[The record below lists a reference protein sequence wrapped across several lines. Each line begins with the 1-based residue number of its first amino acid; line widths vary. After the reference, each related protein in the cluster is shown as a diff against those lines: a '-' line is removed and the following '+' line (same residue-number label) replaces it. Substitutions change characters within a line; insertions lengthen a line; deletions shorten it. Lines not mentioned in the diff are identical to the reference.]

1 MDNEE
6 TKVPGL
12 MTAAE
17 TIKSLELS
25 LKNARYDREVLIQAN
40 NKLGDSLDSLEAFD
54 KVIKEA
60 INRIGFTEIEE
71 EVTDNV
77 YRSLSNDFVK
87 NDDFDML
94 VDDKIESNSTE
105 EMIVDLIKEHP
116 VSKDAVRETVIDL
129 VNDGLLTINA
139 DG

>member
-12 MTAAE
+12 MTDAE

-54 KVIKEA
+54 KVIKES

>member
-1 MDNEE
+1 MDEEE

-12 MTAAE
+12 MTDAE
-17 TIKSLELS
+17 IIKSLELS
-25 LKNARYDREVLIQAN
+25 LKNACYDKEVLIQAN
-40 NKLGDSLDSLEAFD
+40 NKLGDNLDSLEAFD
-54 KVIKEA
+54 KVVKES
-60 INRIGFTEIEE
+60 INRIGFTEIED

-94 VDDKIESNSTE
+94 VDERIVSEFTE
-105 EMIVDLIKEHP
+105 EM
-116 VSKDAVRETVIDL
+116 VIDVIKNTTNKDSIRKIVIEL
-129 VNDGLLTINA
+129 VNEGLITLNA

>member
-1 MDNEE
+1 MDEEE

-12 MTAAE
+12 MTDAE

-25 LKNARYDREVLIQAN
+25 LKNARYDREVLVQAN
-40 NKLGDSLDSLEAFD
+40 NKLSEFDYRSFD
-54 KVIKEA
+54 KVVKES
-60 INRIGFTEIEE
+60 INRIGFTEIED

-87 NDDFDML
+87 IDEFDML
-94 VDDKIESNSTE
+94 VDERIVSEFTE
-105 EMIVDLIKEHP
+105 EM
-116 VSKDAVRETVIDL
+116 VIDVIKNTTNKDSIRKIVIEL
-129 VNDGLLTINA
+129 VNEGLITLNA

>member
-1 MDNEE
+1 MDEEE

-12 MTAAE
+12 MTDAE

-25 LKNARYDREVLIQAN
+25 LKNARYDREVLVQAN
-40 NKLGDSLDSLEAFD
+40 NKLSEFDYRSFD
-54 KVIKEA
+54 KVIKDS
-60 INRIGFTEIEE
+60 INRIGFTEIED

-94 VDDKIESNSTE
+94 VDERIVSEFTE
-105 EMIVDLIKEHP
+105 EMVIGVIKNTTNKDSIRRIVIE
-116 VSKDAVRETVIDL
+116 L
-129 VNDGLLTINA
+129 VNEGLITLNA

>member
-12 MTAAE
+12 MTDAE

-25 LKNARYDREVLIQAN
+25 LTNARYDREVLIQAN
-40 NKLGDSLDSLEAFD
+40 NKLSEFDYRSFD
-54 KVIKEA
+54 KVIKDS
-60 INRIGFTEIEE
+60 INRIGFTEIED
-71 EVTDNV
+71 EVSDNV

-94 VDDKIESNSTE
+94 VDDKIQSNSTE

-116 VSKDAVRETVIDL
+116 VSRDDVREVIIEL
-129 VNDGLLTINA
+129 VNGGLITINA

>member
-1 MDNEE
+1 MDEEE

-12 MTAAE
+12 MTDAE

-25 LKNARYDREVLIQAN
+25 LKNACYDKEVLIQAN
-40 NKLGDSLDSLEAFD
+40 NKLGDNLDSLEAFD
-54 KVIKEA
+54 KVVKES
-60 INRIGFTEIEE
+60 INRIGFTEIED

-94 VDDKIESNSTE
+94 VDERIVSEFTE
-105 EMIVDLIKEHP
+105 EM
-116 VSKDAVRETVIDL
+116 VIDVIKNTTNKDSIRKIVIEL
-129 VNDGLLTINA
+129 VNEGLITLNA

>member
-12 MTAAE
+12 MTDAE

-116 VSKDAVRETVIDL
+116 VSKDAVRETVVDL

>member
-1 MDNEE
+1 MDEE
-6 TKVPGL
+6 LKVPGL
-12 MTAAE
+12 MTDAE

-25 LKNARYDREVLIQAN
+25 LKNARYEIEVLIQAN
-40 NKLGDSLDSLEAFD
+40 NKLGGNLDSLEAFD
-54 KVIKEA
+54 KVVKES
-60 INRIGFTEIEE
+60 INRIGFTEIED

-94 VDDKIESNSTE
+94 VDERIVSEFTE
-105 EMIVDLIKEHP
+105 EMVVDVIKNTTNKDSIRKIVIE
-116 VSKDAVRETVIDL
+116 L
-129 VNDGLLTINA
+129 VNEGLITLNA

>member
-12 MTAAE
+12 MTDAE

-25 LKNARYDREVLIQAN
+25 LKNARYEIEVLIKAN
-40 NKLGDSLDSLEAFD
+40 NKRADNLDSLEAFD
-54 KVIKEA
+54 KVIKD
-60 INRIGFTEIEE
+60 
-71 EVTDNV
+71 EVTDRV
-77 YRSLSNDFVK
+77 YDSLAKEFVK

-94 VDDKIESNSTE
+94 VDDLIESNATRG
-105 EMIVDLIKEHP
+105 MIVDLIKEHP

>member
-12 MTAAE
+12 MTDAE

-25 LKNARYDREVLIQAN
+25 LTNARYDREVLIQAN
-40 NKLGDSLDSLEAFD
+40 NKLSEFDYRSFD
-54 KVIKEA
+54 KVIKDS
-60 INRIGFTEIEE
+60 INRIGFTEIED
-71 EVTDNV
+71 EVSDNV

>member
-1 MDNEE
+1 MDEEE

-12 MTAAE
+12 MTDAE

-25 LKNARYDREVLIQAN
+25 LKNARYDREVLVQAN
-40 NKLGDSLDSLEAFD
+40 NKLSEFDYRSFD
-54 KVIKEA
+54 KVIKDS
-60 INRIGFTEIEE
+60 INRIGFTEIED

-87 NDDFDML
+87 KDEFDML
-94 VDDKIESNSTE
+94 VDERIVSEFTE
-105 EMIVDLIKEHP
+105 EM
-116 VSKDAVRETVIDL
+116 VIDVIKNTTNKDSIRKIVIEL
-129 VNDGLLTINA
+129 VNEGLITLNA

>member
-1 MDNEE
+1 MDEEE

-12 MTAAE
+12 MTDAE

-25 LKNARYDREVLIQAN
+25 LKNARYDREVLVQAN
-40 NKLGDSLDSLEAFD
+40 NKLSEFDYRSFD
-54 KVIKEA
+54 KVIKDS
-60 INRIGFTEIEE
+60 INRIGFTEIED

-77 YRSLSNDFVK
+77 YRSLSNEFVK

-94 VDDKIESNSTE
+94 VDERIVSQFTE
-105 EMIVDLIKEHP
+105 EMVVDVIKNTTNKDSIRKIVIE
-116 VSKDAVRETVIDL
+116 L
-129 VNDGLLTINA
+129 VNEGLITLNA

>member
-12 MTAAE
+12 MTDAE

>member
-1 MDNEE
+1 MDEEE

-12 MTAAE
+12 MTDAE

-25 LKNARYDREVLIQAN
+25 LKNARYDREVLVQAN
-40 NKLGDSLDSLEAFD
+40 NKLSEFDYRSFD
-54 KVIKEA
+54 KVIKDS
-60 INRIGFTEIEE
+60 INRIGFTEIED

-94 VDDKIESNSTE
+94 VDERIVSEFTE
-105 EMIVDLIKEHP
+105 EM
-116 VSKDAVRETVIDL
+116 VIDVIKNTTNKDSIRKIVIEL
-129 VNDGLLTINA
+129 VNEGLITLNA

>member
-12 MTAAE
+12 MTDAE

-25 LKNARYDREVLIQAN
+25 LKNACYDKEVLIQAN
-40 NKLGDSLDSLEAFD
+40 NKLADSLDSLEAFD

-116 VSKDAVRETVIDL
+116 VSKDAVRETVVDL

>member
-12 MTAAE
+12 MTDAE

-25 LKNARYDREVLIQAN
+25 LKNARYDQEVLIQAN

>member
-6 TKVPGL
+6 TKIPGL
-12 MTAAE
+12 MTDAE

-116 VSKDAVRETVIDL
+116 VSKDAVRETVIEL
-129 VNDGLLTINA
+129 VNEGLLTINA

>member
-1 MDNEE
+1 MDEEE

-12 MTAAE
+12 MTDAE

-25 LKNARYDREVLIQAN
+25 LKNARYDREVLVQAN
-40 NKLGDSLDSLEAFD
+40 NKLSEFDYRSFD
-54 KVIKEA
+54 KVVKES
-60 INRIGFTEIEE
+60 INRIGFTEIED

-94 VDDKIESNSTE
+94 VDERIVSEFTE
-105 EMIVDLIKEHP
+105 EM
-116 VSKDAVRETVIDL
+116 VIDVIKNTTNKDSIRKIVIEL
-129 VNDGLLTINA
+129 VNEGLITLNA

>member
-12 MTAAE
+12 MTDAE

-25 LKNARYDREVLIQAN
+25 LTNARYEIEALVQAN
-40 NKLGDSLDSLEAFD
+40 NKLGGNLDSLEAFD
-54 KVIKEA
+54 KVIRES
-60 INRIGFTEIEE
+60 INRIGLREIED

-77 YRSLSNDFVK
+77 YRSLSNEFVR
-87 NDDFDML
+87 NDDFDTL
-94 VDDKIESNSTE
+94 VEDKIESSSTE

-116 VSKDAVRETVIDL
+116 VSRDDVREVIIEL
-129 VNDGLLTINA
+129 VNGGLITINA

>member
-12 MTAAE
+12 MTDAE

-94 VDDKIESNSTE
+94 VDERIVSKFTE
-105 EMIVDLIKEHP
+105 EMVVDVIKNTTNKDSIRKIVIE
-116 VSKDAVRETVIDL
+116 L
-129 VNDGLLTINA
+129 VNEGLITLNA

>member
-12 MTAAE
+12 MTDAE

-25 LKNARYDREVLIQAN
+25 LTNARYEIEALVQAN
-40 NKLGDSLDSLEAFD
+40 NKLGGNLDSLEAFD
-54 KVIKEA
+54 KVIRES
-60 INRIGFTEIEE
+60 INRIGLREIED

-77 YRSLSNDFVK
+77 YRSLSNEFVR
-87 NDDFDML
+87 NDDFDTL
-94 VDDKIESNSTE
+94 VEDKIESSSTE
-105 EMIVDLIKEHP
+105 EMIVDLIKENP
-116 VSKDAVRETVIDL
+116 VSRDDVREVIIEL
-129 VNDGLLTINA
+129 VNGGLITINA

>member
-6 TKVPGL
+6 LKVPGL
-12 MTAAE
+12 MTDAE

-25 LKNARYDREVLIQAN
+25 LKNARYEIEVLIQAN
-40 NKLGDSLDSLEAFD
+40 NKLGGNLDSLEAFD
-54 KVIKEA
+54 KVIQES
-60 INRIGFTEIEE
+60 INRIGLREIEDE
-71 EVTDNV
+71 ISDNV

-94 VDDKIESNSTE
+94 VDERIVSEFTE
-105 EMIVDLIKEHP
+105 EMVIGVIKNTTNKDSIRRIVIE
-116 VSKDAVRETVIDL
+116 L
-129 VNDGLLTINA
+129 VNEGLITLNA

>member
-12 MTAAE
+12 MTDAE

-25 LKNARYDREVLIQAN
+25 LKNACYDKEVLIQAN
-40 NKLGDSLDSLEAFD
+40 NKLADSLDSLEAFD

>member
-1 MDNEE
+1 
-6 TKVPGL
+6 
-12 MTAAE
+12 MTDAE

>member
-12 MTAAE
+12 MTDAE

-25 LKNARYDREVLIQAN
+25 LKNARYEIEVLIKAN
-40 NKLGDSLDSLEAFD
+40 NKRADNLDSLEAFD
-54 KVIKEA
+54 KVIEES
-60 INRIGFTEIEE
+60 INRIGLAEIED
-71 EVTDNV
+71 EVTDRV
-77 YRSLSNDFVK
+77 YDSLAKEFVK

-94 VDDKIESNSTE
+94 VDDLIESNATRG
-105 EMIVDLIKEHP
+105 MIVDLIKEHP

>member
-1 MDNEE
+1 MDEEE

-12 MTAAE
+12 MTDAE

-25 LKNARYDREVLIQAN
+25 LKNACYDKEVLIQAN
-40 NKLGDSLDSLEAFD
+40 NKLGDNLDSLEAFD
-54 KVIKEA
+54 KVVKES

>member
-12 MTAAE
+12 MTDAE

-54 KVIKEA
+54 KVIKES

-116 VSKDAVRETVIDL
+116 VSKDAVRETVIEL
-129 VNDGLLTINA
+129 VNEGLITLNA

>member
-12 MTAAE
+12 MTDAE

-94 VDDKIESNSTE
+94 VDERIVSEFTE
-105 EMIVDLIKEHP
+105 EMVVDVIKNTTNKDSIRKIVIE
-116 VSKDAVRETVIDL
+116 L
-129 VNDGLLTINA
+129 VNEGLITLNA